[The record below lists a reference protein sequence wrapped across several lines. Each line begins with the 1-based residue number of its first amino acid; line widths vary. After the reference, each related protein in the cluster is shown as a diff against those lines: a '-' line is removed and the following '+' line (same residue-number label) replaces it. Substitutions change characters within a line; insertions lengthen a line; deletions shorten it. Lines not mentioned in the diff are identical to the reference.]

1 MSPDTRDEIIKV
13 VQIAIAHKTDGRIKT
28 SSIEFI
34 ACAVELMLHRDAPN
48 KEAYADLTTLAF
60 RIKAALAEMKE
71 NWLKLDYTVRGELV
85 ANCEFMADLVYE
97 FFCPTLSDPTEW
109 HALLAIADAK
119 VATDASMQSIRIE
132 TYRTLVRATH
142 HAVACKNNKCPRP
155 TCAQYKF
162 AAAHVSVCKGKCHLR
177 DCRMMVACL
186 SHFKRCKY
194 GNECARCVDLLEQER
209 IQTN

>member
-1 MSPDTRDEIIKV
+1 MSFDIRDEIIKV

-34 ACAVELMLHRDAPN
+34 ACAVELLLHRDAPS
-48 KEAYADLTTLAF
+48 KEAYADLTTLAS
-60 RIKAALAEMKE
+60 RIKASIAEMKV
-71 NWLKLDYTVRGELV
+71 NWLKLDYTVRDELV

-97 FFCPTLSDPTEW
+97 FFCYSPSNPTEW
-109 HALLAIADAK
+109 NELLAVADARMN
-119 VATDASMQSIRIE
+119 TGASMASIRIE

-162 AAAHVSVCKGKCHLR
+162 AAAHVSVCKGKCNMR
-177 DCRMMVACL
+177 DCRLMVACL
-186 SHFKRCKY
+186 AHFKRCKY
-194 GNECARCVDLLEQER
+194 GNECARCVDLLE
-209 IQTN
+209 